1 MFVIKS
7 CQKIEYNALFMMI
20 FIPVSNF
27 GDQSL
32 ISDKT
37 MERRSTSF
45 LRQSISMEI
54 QRGNCASILG
64 TVESPKLLEEL
75 FDLFDSKSDHFHS

>member
-1 MFVIKS
+1 MGVWGPKGYKFIKEVR
-7 CQKIEYNALFMMI
+7 K
-20 FIPVSNF
+20 
-27 GDQSL
+27 L

-37 MERRSTSF
+37 MERRSISF

-64 TVESPKLLEEL
+64 TVESPRLWEEL
-75 FDLFDSKSDHFHS
+75 FDLFDTKSDHYHS

>member
-1 MFVIKS
+1 M
-7 CQKIEYNALFMMI
+7 
-20 FIPVSNF
+20 
-27 GDQSL
+27 

-64 TVESPKLLEEL
+64 TVESPTLLNELFEL
-75 FDLFDSKSDHFHS
+75 FDTKSDNYHT